1 MSTNFRQIYGAFIL
15 AIRREG
21 DIFRKK
27 IAHMKL
33 RAFDTLLVY
42 GPSKKI
48 ASLSDGG
55 NFIVLGKVQA
65 RLIKEKCWWVSIYV
79 VLISIIFAAIIH
91 FLSFFFQSR
100 RQTLSRSSFS
110 MRSQHTRLLSN

>member
-1 MSTNFRQIYGAFIL
+1 
-15 AIRREG
+15 
-21 DIFRKK
+21 
-27 IAHMKL
+27 MKL

-65 RLIKEKCWWVSIYV
+65 RLIKEKFWWLVFTWY
-79 VLISIIFAAIIH
+79 
-91 FLSFFFQSR
+91 
-100 RQTLSRSSFS
+100 
-110 MRSQHTRLLSN
+110 

>member
-1 MSTNFRQIYGAFIL
+1 
-15 AIRREG
+15 
-21 DIFRKK
+21 
-27 IAHMKL
+27 MKL

-65 RLIKEKCWWVSIYV
+65 RLKKNFGGLVFTSY
-79 VLISIIFAAIIH
+79 
-91 FLSFFFQSR
+91 
-100 RQTLSRSSFS
+100 
-110 MRSQHTRLLSN
+110 